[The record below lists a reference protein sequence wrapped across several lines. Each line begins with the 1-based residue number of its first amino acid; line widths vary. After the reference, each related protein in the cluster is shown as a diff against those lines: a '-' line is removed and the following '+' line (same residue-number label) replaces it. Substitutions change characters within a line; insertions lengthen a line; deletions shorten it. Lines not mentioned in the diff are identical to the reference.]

1 MFGSGFAREYQS
13 AWERGTGLKS
23 MVGAGAQPPSVPKTM
38 APKVQTSDGVALRT
52 GQSVFHAKF
61 GEGVIVTLE
70 GTGGDARAQIN
81 FGRHGM
87 KWLALSVAKLTP
99 IE

>member
-1 MFGSGFAREYQS
+1 MGA
-13 AWERGTGLKS
+13 
-23 MVGAGAQPPSVPKTM
+23 VGAR
-38 APKVQTSDGVALRT
+38 DGRELVHVELLTPEPEASLRYFHDVLGMEEESQA

-70 GTGGDARAQIN
+70 GVGSDARAQIN